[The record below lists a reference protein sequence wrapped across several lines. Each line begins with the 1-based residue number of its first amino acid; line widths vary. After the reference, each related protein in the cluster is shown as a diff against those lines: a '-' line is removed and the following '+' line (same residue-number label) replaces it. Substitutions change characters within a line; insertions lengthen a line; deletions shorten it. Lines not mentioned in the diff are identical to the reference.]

1 MKWSGTDDDEILIG
15 EGWSLIAEGEESW
28 RPGGMNLSA
37 RIKSSVYSMLPC
49 TRGASIPTIIAD
61 EISITDFETRQRLH
75 RHALEVLS
83 LMVTQESNPKLIVS
97 DEAGGTQ
104 VFDAVSFRHERS
116 IETPASVHFEDF

>member
-1 MKWSGTDDDEILIG
+1 
-15 EGWSLIAEGEESW
+15 
-28 RPGGMNLSA
+28 MNLSA

-49 TRGASIPTIIAD
+49 TRGASIPTI
-61 EISITDFETRQRLH
+61 SMVTRFGCLTLRPDGASPH
-75 RHALEVLS
+75 SLEVPVRS

-97 DEAGGTQ
+97 DEAGATQ